1 MKHKVLGTIW
11 DGHAK
16 DFCSRLIFGASP
28 SIWSILGGQKIRC
41 QTKYTELIFEYKTS
55 YLSTLGVIKSNKRG
69 HFGPK
74 KAVKKLSSKKNVKS
88 VLIYPQMTP
97 F

>member
-1 MKHKVLGTIW
+1 MNLDHDADVL
-11 DGHAK
+11 DVHAK

-41 QTKYTELIFEYKTS
+41 QTKYTELIFECKTS
-55 YLSTLGVIKSNKRG
+55 YLSTLGVIKSNKWG

-74 KAVKKLSSKKNVKS
+74 KAVKKLSSKKMLK
-88 VLIYPQMTP
+88 VL
-97 F
+97 